1 MNRWSLLFLGIFF
14 ILGDAATAQEDMIK
28 PMDADRREQMEAL
41 RIWKM
46 TEFLNLSTEQSAL
59 FFPRLKKFEDFVHAN
74 QDQQRDIMREIYE
87 LTNQD
92 DYTATA
98 KEVADYARRLADL
111 EREIIDRK
119 QAFVSEIGDVLT
131 EKQQLKFI
139 VFDNRF
145 RNRLMRSIYH
155 HPNHHRDNKPTERKE
170 P

>member
-14 ILGDAATAQEDMIK
+14 ILGAAATAQEDMIK